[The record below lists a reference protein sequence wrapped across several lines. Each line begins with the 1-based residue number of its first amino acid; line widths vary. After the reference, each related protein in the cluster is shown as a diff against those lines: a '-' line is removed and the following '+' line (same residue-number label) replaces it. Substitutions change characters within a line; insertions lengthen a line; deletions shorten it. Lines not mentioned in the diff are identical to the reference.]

1 MKIGAST
8 IFRKGFCLVAAEDGF
23 DQCGFCCLGVGVAHG
38 EMALWRGYSHPADLA
53 EAGSC

>member
-38 EMALWRGYSHPADLA
+38 ERALWRGYSHPADLA